1 MSKTL
6 WIYGDSFGVDW
17 KVDWGWHRQLAGQ
30 LNVDKV
36 VNQCCSGCANE
47 WSAKNFRDD
56 QHSKGDIVIFFLTN
70 PARQWFWEDKPH
82 YDSSGKIF
90 EKRSS
95 HHLL

>member
-36 VNQCCSGCANE
+36 VNQCCSGCAMGRFNKALVE
-47 WSAKNFRDD
+47 LYLTLGRMDLDYQWS
-56 QHSKGDIVIFFLTN
+56 
-70 PARQWFWEDKPH
+70 
-82 YDSSGKIF
+82 
-90 EKRSS
+90 
-95 HHLL
+95 

>member
-56 QHSKGDIVIFFLTN
+56 QHSKSMVLG
-70 PARQWFWEDKPH
+70 RQTLSIKSNKHIENTRCRKVR
-82 YDSSGKIF
+82 KT
-90 EKRSS
+90 EQR
-95 HHLL
+95 